1 MKEEPI
7 LVGMKKKKGSSL
19 GGISKEDDD
28 YCLAS
33 ANEIFIS
40 DEMIYQR
47 IFNPLTVPRKSL
59 KDFYKVCLNLRI
71 ICT

>member
-28 YCLAS
+28 YYLAS

-40 DEMIYQR
+40 DVNEFLIR
-47 IFNPLTVPRKSL
+47 
-59 KDFYKVCLNLRI
+59 
-71 ICT
+71 